1 MRQRSLDVENG
12 RTWLREFW
20 LDRVIRLFMAI
31 TGALLL
37 SFCGG
42 NAPGPE
48 GRGSAGETPDGG
60 SSQGGKPETATT
72 SALTPFTISRVEA
85 EAFTGFS
92 GSTTASKGGTGP
104 YSNLQPCSDTTGC
117 GQNVGWIGTGEWFS
131 YDVNVQT
138 SVASI
143 AVRVASPYSGYLH
156 FEVDNGAFTTASLNV
171 ATSGWQTW
179 TTVTTS
185 LSLASGHHVIKL
197 VADTGGFNVNYFD
210 FGSTPP
216 EPPLF
221 NGCYQGGVGRDIFK
235 GSRSDMTPQLCQR
248 LCTGYHYAGVQWYSE
263 CWCGDVLSSYD
274 LRPDSECNTPCSGDS
289 SQMCGGSWHN
299 SIYFVPPNLGC
310 YTDSSTRALP
320 VFKGYTDDMT
330 PQKCEALCDGY
341 YYAGVQ
347 WHGECWCGNTVGYQ
361 LRPDSECD
369 TACNGDT
376 TQMCGGGWHNSIY
389 ALGDPCYGCW
399 D

>member
-1 MRQRSLDVENG
+1 M
-12 RTWLREFW
+12 
-20 LDRVIRLFMAI
+20 
-31 TGALLL
+31 
-37 SFCGG
+37 
-42 NAPGPE
+42 
-48 GRGSAGETPDGG
+48 
-60 SSQGGKPETATT
+60 
-72 SALTPFTISRVEA
+72 EA

-117 GQNVGWIGTGEWFS
+117 GQNVGWIRNRR
-131 YDVNVQT
+131 VVL
-138 SVASI
+138 
-143 AVRVASPYSGYLH
+143 VRRQRADQRRFHRCARRLPYSGYLH

-221 NGCYQGGVGRDIFK
+221 NGCYRGDPWAAGIFK

-263 CWCGDVLSSYD
+263 CWCGDILSRFD
-274 LRPDSECNTPCSGDS
+274 LRPDSECDTPCSGDS

-347 WHGECWCGNTVGYQ
+347 WHGECWCGNTAR
-361 LRPDSECD
+361 LR
-369 TACNGDT
+369 AAAG
-376 TQMCGGGWHNSIY
+376 
-389 ALGDPCYGCW
+389 
-399 D
+399 